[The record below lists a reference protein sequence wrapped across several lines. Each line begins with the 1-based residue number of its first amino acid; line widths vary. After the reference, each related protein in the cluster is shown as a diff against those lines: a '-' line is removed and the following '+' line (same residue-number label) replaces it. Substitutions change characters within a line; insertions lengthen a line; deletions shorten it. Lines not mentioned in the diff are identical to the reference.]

1 MESAPPPAETT
12 LMVSVN
18 RQHRSSVTQRRLAG
32 LWAVLTAVRGEA
44 WVSGYPRGLHFNE
57 ALKVSSPHAHPHC
70 TSSVPAAGGGL
81 PVTLAAFDSPLIPQ
95 MGCCHAWRGGSGSE
109 VSLGA
114 QVAKPRC
121 TPRLR
126 Q

>member
-57 ALKVSSPHAHPHC
+57 ALKVSSPPRPPPLRILC
-70 TSSVPAAGGGL
+70 SRSWRRPSSH
-81 PVTLAAFDSPLIPQ
+81 T
-95 MGCCHAWRGGSGSE
+95 CC
-109 VSLGA
+109 L
-114 QVAKPRC
+114 
-121 TPRLR
+121 
-126 Q
+126 